1 MSDFTLTAT
10 LRDVVVPY
18 LRELGERWA
27 NGELTII
34 QEHFASNVI
43 RGRLGGS
50 PVAGATATG
59 RGPSSPAHPA
69 NCTTCRC

>member
-1 MSDFTLTAT
+1 MWDFALPAT

-34 QEHFASNVI
+34 KSTS
-43 RGRLGGS
+43 L
-50 PVAGATATG
+50 AT
-59 RGPSSPAHPA
+59 
-69 NCTTCRC
+69 